1 MLRKAF
7 TIGAILTAVVI
18 VAILLSGCVEK
29 IMSHT
34 ISPTNSEAERKKP
47 SESPNAY
54 LKDVFPFSASA
65 PKPRIDT
72 VSISLSAL
80 PIYDLSGSPIEHYY
94 FPKLVIRNEGET
106 GYINVTVKLHF
117 KPCYN
122 WSGNVSASKV
132 IYMDKNQI
140 IGIRIKATHPRC
152 IGEADYYSSGS
163 KMELK
168 YYPSLKRVTDDLLEP
183 DDWLRALSG
192 PSIDGVL
199 EVDYDGCVHPFRKHV
214 LDRKGWFYIT
224 VEAGEVTNSSKL
236 TVEAMR
242 NN

>member
-7 TIGAILTAVVI
+7 AIGAILTAVVI

-29 IMSHT
+29 IMPPS

-54 LKDVFPFSASA
+54 LKDIFPFSSSA

-72 VSISLSAL
+72 VPFALSEL
-80 PIYDLSGSPIEHYY
+80 CTSYKHYY
-94 FPKLVIRNEGET
+94 FPKLVIRNEGEA

-117 KPCYN
+117 KPHYN

-140 IGIRIKATHPRC
+140 IGIRIKATRPRC
-152 IGEADYYSSGS
+152 IGRADYYSSGS

-183 DDWLRALSG
+183 DDWRRALSG

-199 EVDYDGCVHPFRKHV
+199 EVDYDGCVRLFRKHA
-214 LDRKGWFYIT
+214 LDREGWFYIT
-224 VEAGEVTNSSKL
+224 VEAGEVTNSSML

>member
-18 VAILLSGCVEK
+18 VAILLSVCVEK
-29 IMSHT
+29 IMPPS
-34 ISPTNSEAERKKP
+34 ISPTNSEAEREKP

-54 LKDVFPFSASA
+54 LT

-80 PIYDLSGSPIEHYY
+80 RIYDLSGSPIKHYY

-183 DDWLRALSG
+183 DDWRRALSG

-199 EVDYDGCVHPFRKHV
+199 EVDYDGCVHLFRKHA
-214 LDRKGWFYIT
+214 LDREGLFYIT
-224 VEAGEVTNSSKL
+224 VEAGEVTNSSML

>member
-18 VAILLSGCVEK
+18 VAILLSVCVEK
-29 IMSHT
+29 IMPPS

-47 SESPNAY
+47 SESPNAH
-54 LKDVFPFSASA
+54 LKDIFPFSSSA

-72 VSISLSAL
+72 VSFAL
-80 PIYDLSGSPIEHYY
+80 ASYKHYYSPNSYIQYY
-94 FPKLVIRNEGET
+94 FPKLVIRNEGEA

-140 IGIRIKATHPRC
+140 IGIRIKVTRPWC
-152 IGEADYYSSGS
+152 IGRPDYYSS
-163 KMELK
+163 ELK

-183 DDWLRALSG
+183 DSWLRASSG

-199 EVDYDGCVHPFRKHV
+199 EVDYDGCVHPFRKHA
-214 LDRKGWFYIT
+214 LDREGWFYIT